1 MDVKDLI
8 ARVYPVSDTHGCAK
22 EAITT
27 SQYCV
32 PPPLSDGQPK
42 EVQCGREDREA
53 TEPPEEVDATASEY
67 DGRPFIEIRFSKI
80 PRSSHGVV
88 FGCNRKSDVV
98 LPNLP
103 CLSHFHFSLTF
114 DERRQFIVKDLGS
127 LIGTEVTYDTKGTG
141 TRRNFTWII
150 GGNEKAHQQGKIIIK
165 IHKTVQFE
173 IVAFEHDI
181 DSQSYIDKVERFC
194 QGSATA
200 EGLLDG
206 LNIPLRPDTQ
216 FATGAHT
223 PGEGPIYLREMIGQG
238 GFGVVTYYWDV
249 STGHEIVV
257 KRPRDDMVRM
267 FLRKGVNSAK
277 TEAALADARGKWR
290 REANNMK
297 NLIHPNIVRLLRVID
312 DPYPQLV
319 LEYIPGGP
327 LSQLENI
334 TISESMLVLTQ
345 CLSALTLMHENQ
357 LAHRDISPNNILV
370 KSLEPFVVV
379 LADFG
384 LSKDV
389 AELRSQCGTG
399 RFIAPEIFEDSS
411 DRRYSAAV
419 DIWSLGVVMCEML
432 GILPAYRKHRD
443 NLPKNVLGSS
453 WCSIVVGSLEEL
465 YHRRPDSLKRFL
477 LGSMLVLSPE
487 RRCSAQGCYERV
499 KELPRRIVGEEAC
512 DRIKD
517 VLWREATVIYS
528 SDIDTNEQSTVPLGD
543 VGDVND
549 DGRST
554 DTMISID
561 PSSRDDGARR
571 KFAAAQPPSR
581 QSEAR
586 SSLKRPTTKMASQNP
601 KLKRRGRASISQSG
615 FLDAQVDQEAAEA
628 EALLQIFPSSPRR
641 S

>member
-1 MDVKDLI
+1 M
-8 ARVYPVSDTHGCAK
+8 
-22 EAITT
+22 
-27 SQYCV
+27 
-32 PPPLSDGQPK
+32 
-42 EVQCGREDREA
+42 
-53 TEPPEEVDATASEY
+53 
-67 DGRPFIEIRFSKI
+67 
-80 PRSSHGVV
+80 
-88 FGCNRKSDVV
+88 
-98 LPNLP
+98 
-103 CLSHFHFSLTF
+103 
-114 DERRQFIVKDLGS
+114 
-127 LIGTEVTYDTKGTG
+127 
-141 TRRNFTWII
+141 
-150 GGNEKAHQQGKIIIK
+150 
-165 IHKTVQFE
+165 
-173 IVAFEHDI
+173 
-181 DSQSYIDKVERFC
+181 
-194 QGSATA
+194 
-200 EGLLDG
+200 
-206 LNIPLRPDTQ
+206 
-216 FATGAHT
+216 
-223 PGEGPIYLREMIGQG
+223 
-238 GFGVVTYYWDV
+238 
-249 STGHEIVV
+249 
-257 KRPRDDMVRM
+257 
-267 FLRKGVNSAK
+267 
-277 TEAALADARGKWR
+277 
-290 REANNMK
+290 
-297 NLIHPNIVRLLRVID
+297 
-312 DPYPQLV
+312 
-319 LEYIPGGP
+319 
-327 LSQLENI
+327 SQLENI

-517 VLWREATVIYS
+517 VLWREAAVVYS
-528 SDIDTNEQSTVPLGD
+528 SNIDTNEQSTVPLGD

-628 EALLQIFPSSPRR
+628 EALLQIFPSSPVC
-641 S
+641 

>member
-42 EVQCGREDREA
+42 KVQCGREDREA

-80 PRSSHGVV
+80 PRSPHGVV

-127 LIGTEVTYDTKGTG
+127 LIGTE
-141 TRRNFTWII
+141 
-150 GGNEKAHQQGKIIIK
+150 GKIIIK

-200 EGLLDG
+200 EGLLDD

-327 LSQLENI
+327 L
-334 TISESMLVLTQ
+334 V
-345 CLSALTLMHENQ
+345 
-357 LAHRDISPNNILV
+357 
-370 KSLEPFVVV
+370 
-379 LADFG
+379 
-384 LSKDV
+384 
-389 AELRSQCGTG
+389 
-399 RFIAPEIFEDSS
+399 
-411 DRRYSAAV
+411 
-419 DIWSLGVVMCEML
+419 W
-432 GILPAYRKHRD
+432 D

-517 VLWREATVIYS
+517 VLWREATVVYS
-528 SDIDTNEQSTVPLGD
+528 SDIDTNEQSTVPLRD
-543 VGDVND
+543 VGDVSD
-549 DGRST
+549 DRRST

-615 FLDAQVDQEAAEA
+615 FLDAHVDQEAAEA
-628 EALLQIFPSSPRR
+628 EALLQIFPSSPVC
-641 S
+641 

>member
-8 ARVYPVSDTHGCAK
+8 ARVYPVSDMHGRAK

-27 SQYCV
+27 SQYYV
-32 PPPLSDGQPK
+32 PPPLSDEQPK
-42 EVQCGREDREA
+42 KVQCGREDREA
-53 TEPPEEVDATASEY
+53 TTPPEDVDATASEY

-80 PRSSHGVV
+80 PRSSHGV
-88 FGCNRKSDVV
+88 
-98 LPNLP
+98 
-103 CLSHFHFSLTF
+103 
-114 DERRQFIVKDLGS
+114 FIVKDLGS

-173 IVAFEHDI
+173 IVDLEHDI
-181 DSQSYIDKVERFC
+181 DSQSYIDNVERFC

-200 EGLLDG
+200 EGLLDD
-206 LNIPLRPDTQ
+206 LTIPLRPDTQ

-389 AELRSQCGTG
+389 AELRS
-399 RFIAPEIFEDSS
+399 
-411 DRRYSAAV
+411 
-419 DIWSLGVVMCEML
+419 
-432 GILPAYRKHRD
+432 
-443 NLPKNVLGSS
+443 
-453 WCSIVVGSLEEL
+453 
-465 YHRRPDSLKRFL
+465 
-477 LGSMLVLSPE
+477 
-487 RRCSAQGCYERV
+487 
-499 KELPRRIVGEEAC
+499 
-512 DRIKD
+512 
-517 VLWREATVIYS
+517 
-528 SDIDTNEQSTVPLGD
+528 
-543 VGDVND
+543 
-549 DGRST
+549 
-554 DTMISID
+554 
-561 PSSRDDGARR
+561 
-571 KFAAAQPPSR
+571 
-581 QSEAR
+581 
-586 SSLKRPTTKMASQNP
+586 
-601 KLKRRGRASISQSG
+601 
-615 FLDAQVDQEAAEA
+615 
-628 EALLQIFPSSPRR
+628 
-641 S
+641 